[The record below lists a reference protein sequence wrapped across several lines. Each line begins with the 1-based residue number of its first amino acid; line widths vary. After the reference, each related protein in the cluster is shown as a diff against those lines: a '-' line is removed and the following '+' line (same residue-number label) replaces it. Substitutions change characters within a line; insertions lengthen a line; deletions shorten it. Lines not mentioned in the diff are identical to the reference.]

1 MVESPTKAA
10 TISSYLGKDWVVVAT
25 KGHIKDLPPKSYGV
39 DFSNSFEPEYE
50 WLKGKKN
57 LFQLIQTKAKRS
69 SAIYIA
75 SDPDR
80 EGEIIA
86 KHCFDELKKL
96 KKPMYRLRLK
106 EITKEELSLQLQKK
120 MGLDWQ
126 SIESQIARRVVDR
139 IFGFE
144 VSPDLWRKL
153 KIPTL
158 SAGRVQS
165 TVLHW
170 ICEREKEIQNF
181 SKETYYQIKLI
192 GTFLNQKIE
201 LKYQSK
207 DKLKLEDTNQV
218 LKEIQIL
225 PEPSRLKELVLSHIK
240 IKKIN
245 RNPPKAFS
253 TASLL
258 ESSFRSLKFDS
269 KKTMR
274 IAQSLFE
281 GKKLQSGET
290 VGLITYMRTDSTRVS
305 DSKREL
311 GVNFLKKHYPTLLLE
326 GNRKNQKQKKFS
338 QDAHEAVVP
347 IDPNLR
353 PDLIKSYLTADE
365 WKLYQ
370 LIWERFLVSLMKPEI
385 GQEVIYEFPIGNHL
399 FLHSF
404 EDISDFGFKNFYGIN
419 EKREKKNLLGKVG
432 DSFFYETHSIEEKE
446 TEPPTRYTQGKLIQK
461 MEDTGV
467 GRPSTYATILETLL
481 KRKYIVEYQKNI
493 GPSALGMK
501 VDDYLFLNFGEMI
514 GESFTKDLET
524 KLDQITEK
532 KESREQLVSSFYH
545 QLQIILKSPRKMNV
559 GSIQKNPNQS
569 EDKKQKKSNSNQR
582 PSGINH
588 RNIEINPE
596 PTKSKVS
603 LNTGSNQT
611 CPKCLEGFVKTK
623 LGKNG
628 KTIYFCSRYPHC
640 DYITYDK

>member
-10 TISSYLGKDWVVVAT
+10 TITSYLGKDWVVVAT

-50 WLKGKKN
+50 WLKGKKS
-57 LFQLIQTKAKRS
+57 LFQSIHTKAKKS
-69 SAIYIA
+69 TAIYIA

-106 EITKEELSLQLQKK
+106 EITKVELKLQLQKK
-120 MGLDWQ
+120 MGLDLQ

-170 ICEREKEIQNF
+170 ICEREKEIQRF
-181 SKETYYQIKLI
+181 SKETYYQLKLI
-192 GTFLNQKIE
+192 GTFLNQNIE
-201 LKYQSK
+201 LKYHSK
-207 DKLKLEDTNQV
+207 DKLNFQDTNQV
-218 LKEIQIL
+218 LKDLQIL
-225 PEPSRLKELVLSHIK
+225 PEPSKLKELVLTHIK
-240 IKKIN
+240 TKKIN

-290 VGLITYMRTDSTRVS
+290 VGLITYMRTDSTRIS

-311 GVNFLKKHYPTLLLE
+311 GEVFLKTNYPNLLLE

-353 PDLIKSYLTADE
+353 PELIRSYLTADE

-370 LIWERFLVSLMKPEI
+370 LIWERFLISLMKPEI
-385 GQEVIYEFPIGNHL
+385 GEEVIYEFPIGKHM
-399 FLHSF
+399 FLYSF
-404 EDISDFGFKNFYGIN
+404 ETIFDFGFKNFYGTN
-419 EKREKKNLLGKVG
+419 EKRDQKNPLGKVG
-432 DSFFYETHSIEEKE
+432 DQFFYQSYAIEEKE

-467 GRPSTYATILETLL
+467 GRPSTYSSILETLL

-501 VDDYLFLNFGEMI
+501 VDNYLSLNFQEMI

-532 KESREQLVSSFYH
+532 KESRVQLVSSFYH
-545 QLQIILKSPRKMNV
+545 QLQSILKSPRK
-559 GSIQKNPNQS
+559 KNDEAIGKSPNQS
-569 EDKKQKKSNSNQR
+569 EDEKKSQPKSHQKSNDSIHTKIENNR
-582 PSGINH
+582 APS
-588 RNIEINPE
+588 
-596 PTKSKVS
+596 KSKLS
-603 LNTGSNQT
+603 LNQGMSQT
-611 CPKCLEGFVKTK
+611 CPNCLEGFVKTK